1 MCNKAAQLPS
11 KTNKLKQMKL
21 KVLTAVAATV
31 LLSAF
36 TSVTSEK
43 DIIGTWKIDDTNVNN
58 VVKKVIAKAVEAN
71 PGAEDQIE
79 AQKDMIVS
87 MVQGIRLNIKADHTY
102 ETVSPQGSKAGKW
115 ALTGAGKTMEFTK
128 DDGTIRKDVVLES
141 TPTRLKMINGD
152 LADTVLYVHP

>member
-1 MCNKAAQLPS
+1 
-11 KTNKLKQMKL
+11 MKL
-21 KVLTAVAATV
+21 KIITAVAATV

-36 TSVTSEK
+36 TIVTSEK
-43 DIIGTWKIDDTNVNN
+43 DVVGSWKIDDTNVNS

-71 PGAEDQIE
+71 PDAEDQIT

-102 ETVSPQGSKAGKW
+102 ETVSPQGSKGGKW
-115 ALTGAGKTMEFTK
+115 ALTSEGKTMEFTK
-128 DDGTIRKDVVLES
+128 EDGTVRKDVVLES

-152 LADTVLYVHP
+152 LADTILYVHP